1 MEEERA
7 VREQKKKEREEQHLY
22 QNVKVIT
29 QNQFKAHQGFD
40 LAYWDDKEQPEE
52 AQPRVYRML
61 KSAPVQELVEKV
73 AEGLGSVDPSMVR
86 LWVMVN
92 RQNKTVRPDQ
102 PLTALEMSMW
112 IPTPH
117 HTICQPWL

>member
-1 MEEERA
+1 MEEEKA
-7 VREQKKKEREEQHLY
+7 VREQKKKERDEQHLY

-40 LAYWDDKEQPEE
+40 LAYWDNKEQPEE
-52 AQPRVYRML
+52 AQPKVYRML

-73 AEGLGSVDPSMVR
+73 AEGLGNVDPSMVR

-102 PLTALEMSMW
+102 PLTALEMSKW
-112 IPTPH
+112 ISTH
-117 HTICQPWL
+117 HTICRPWF